1 MTRNG
6 RRSTASQEIK
16 MTSFHSYDHDPDR
29 KSLEQHVGQAVDLA
43 ISWYF
48 LASLIGVVIFSA
60 VYAVLY

>member
-1 MTRNG
+1 
-6 RRSTASQEIK
+6 

-29 KSLEQHVGQAVDLA
+29 MSLEQHVGQAVDLA

-60 VYAVLY
+60 VYVVLY

>member
-1 MTRNG
+1 
-6 RRSTASQEIK
+6 

-29 KSLEQHVGQAVDLA
+29 KSLEQRVAQAVDLA

-60 VYAVLY
+60 VYVVLY